1 MDLSVLKNP
10 SEHLSDEERID
21 QAQQLHTDAA
31 LLQHQLMMAAAAK
44 LPVASECD
52 ACGNSIPLA
61 RRQQVAGVRLCVE
74 CQRERERRE
83 RLFR

>member
-10 SEHLSDEERID
+10 SEHLNHEERID
-21 QAQQLHTDAA
+21 QAEQLHTDIA
-31 LLQHQLMMAAAAK
+31 LLQHQLNRAAAAK

-52 ACGNSIPLA
+52 ECGNPIPLA
-61 RRQQVAGVRLCVE
+61 RRQQVVGVRLCVE
-74 CQRERERRE
+74 CKREQERRE